1 MGSGADR
8 VPRCSGLGHSFLFT
22 GFLVMDNYDPPLT
35 IRQTRMLAAVIKTTR
50 RMLEAAKKGSW
61 ASVAELE
68 ALRRDDLKS
77 CFAIP
82 MEGGNGELMAE
93 TLAVLLHLNEELMSL
108 LKTARLQARTDIN
121 DLASAGEYKK
131 MQAIK

>member
-1 MGSGADR
+1 MGN
-8 VPRCSGLGHSFLFT
+8 F
-22 GFLVMDNYDPPLT
+22 DPPLT

-50 RMLEAAKKGSW
+50 NMLAAARAGSW
-61 ASVAELE
+61 ETVAELE
-68 ALRRDDLKS
+68 VLRRDDLKS
-77 CFAIP
+77 CFAMQIAN
-82 MEGGNGELMAE
+82 GNEELVAE
-93 TLAVLLHLNEELMSL
+93 ALAVLLHLNEELMEL

>member
-1 MGSGADR
+1 
-8 VPRCSGLGHSFLFT
+8 
-22 GFLVMDNYDPPLT
+22 MDNYDPPLT

-50 RMLEAAKKGSW
+50 SMLEAAKKGSW

-68 ALRRDDLKS
+68 VLRRGDLKG
-77 CFAIP
+77 CFAIS
-82 MEGGNGELMAE
+82 MEGGNRELMAE

-121 DLASAGEYKK
+121 DLALAGEYQK
-131 MQAIK
+131 MQATKYADRDFSK